1 MLNKVVLIG
10 RLTKEPELKYTN
22 SNKAVLNNTIAV
34 NRLFTD
40 ASGERQADFINFV
53 VWNKQ
58 AENVKK
64 FLNKGSLIAI
74 DGRIETRNYENNEG
88 KRVYVT
94 EVIADNVTFLESKN
108 KVTSPAASNNEPSP
122 YDFEEPKK
130 ENKTNNIEE
139 DPFADFG
146 DAIEISDDDL
156 PF

>member
-1 MLNKVVLIG
+1 MLNKTILIG
-10 RLTKEPELKYTN
+10 RLTKDPELKYTS

-34 NRLFTD
+34 NRPFTD
-40 ASGERQADFINFV
+40 ASGERQADFINFI

-64 FLNKGSLIAI
+64 YLSKGALIAI
-74 DGRIETRNYENNEG
+74 EGRIQTRNYENKEG
-88 KRVYVT
+88 NKVYVT
-94 EVIADNVTFLESKN
+94 EVVADNVTFLESKGS
-108 KVTSPAASNNEPSP
+108 KSSSSEQTP
-122 YDFEEPKK
+122 YDFK
-130 ENKTNNIEE
+130 EDDTKTNNVEE

>member
-1 MLNKVVLIG
+1 MLNRVVLIG

-22 SNKAVLNNTIAV
+22 SNKPVLNNTIAV
-34 NRLFTD
+34 NRSFTD
-40 ASGERQADFINFV
+40 ANGERQADFINFV

-74 DGRIETRNYENNEG
+74 EGRIETRNYENNEG
-88 KRVYVT
+88 NRVYVT
-94 EVIADNVTFLESKN
+94 EVIADNVTFLESK
-108 KVTSPAASNNEPSP
+108 SARSNAQTNEPTP
-122 YDFEEPKK
+122 YDFEEPIK
-130 ENKTNNIEE
+130 EEKKTNNIEK

-146 DAIEISDDDL
+146 EAIEISDDDL